1 MNKNA
6 IKKFAIDARNKLIA
20 SVTDKAGMLGITPDN
35 CSETITKGADFE
47 VYKTVAGTEVT
58 LNKKQC
64 EQRGKLV
71 DQIHA
76 RGFEAVVEEVAYTWF
91 NRICAI
97 RFMEVNDYMYPVRV
111 RVLSSEKEGK
121 NEPDVVTMAPDID
134 WNLTDKEREEIID
147 AKMNNRLD
155 DLFRMLFIK
164 QCNLLH
170 EVLPGLFEETESWMF
185 TMSYEQLREKLSM
198 YTVISLMQ
206 LGARAFDEISGEVVQ
221 TSAYIF
227 RKKYIRNYRSNYFD
241 LTRGMSECEKETL
254 YNHRENVYH
263 VNYLSFKNVPN
274 YAMAYWLSEKELCD
288 FGNTKFS
295 EIFTTREGMTTANNE
310 LFLKMWTEVSC
321 ENINYRAKNEEDEG
335 DFLCTEEA
343 VRAMFAD
350 QRDVSGDVEVLDE
363 FGLDVLNQDTIKG
376 YRIIFEQLHSGHPWN
391 ALENDEFLMKLR
403 AAAKNKNGTL
413 SPTIAGLL
421 FFGEAYHITEVFPN
435 YFLDYREEC
444 DDKAVRWLFRTHSN
458 EGDWS
463 GNIYDFFCKVRTRM
477 DDDVA
482 VPFANRRNGY
492 RVDRVDVHDALEEA
506 LANALAHANYYG
518 RRGILVVKK
527 GKELSISNPGT
538 IRVTKEEFYAG
549 GNSDPR
555 NPNILKM
562 FGFVNVGER
571 AGSGVDKIMTAWAEQ
586 NWKKPEFDFSERND
600 RVTLKLEVG
609 QVVYIPGVADIR
621 DTTEGDKVETIT
633 AMSKDEKVLAYIR
646 QNGSISMKKVM
657 EIGNKQCSFS
667 SGND

>member
-1 MNKNA
+1 MKQ
-6 IKKFAIDARNKLIA
+6 
-20 SVTDKAGMLGITPDN
+20 
-35 CSETITKGADFE
+35 E
-47 VYKTVAGTEVT
+47 T
-58 LNKKQC
+58 LNKLNLC
-64 EQRGKLV
+64 EDHERECKLANGGLPES
-71 DQIHA
+71 IWETYSSFA
-76 RGFEAVVEEVAYTWF
+76 NTNGGT
-91 NRICAI
+91 ILLGI
-97 RFMEVNDYMYPVRV
+97 REHRDSFTI
-111 RVLSSEKEGK
+111 EG
-121 NEPDVVTMAPDID
+121 
-134 WNLTDKEREEIID
+134 LTDKQIIKYQKD
-147 AKMNNRLD
+147 FWSTLNDRNKISKN
-155 DLFRMLFIK
+155 I
-164 QCNLLH
+164 LLNH
-170 EVLPGLFEETESWMF
+170 HVQVVEVEDKKILKIDIPAAD
-185 TMSYEQLREKLSM
+185 RHDKP
-198 YTVISLMQ
+198 V
-206 LGARAFDEISGEVVQ
+206 
-221 TSAYIF
+221 YIGTNPMKGTYK
-227 RKKYIRNYRSNYFD
+227 RDY
-241 LTRGMSECEKETL
+241 
-254 YNHRENVYH
+254 
-263 VNYLSFKNVPN
+263 
-274 YAMAYWLSEKELCD
+274 
-288 FGNTKFS
+288 
-295 EIFTTREGMTTANNE
+295 
-310 LFLKMWTEVSC
+310 
-321 ENINYRAKNEEDEG
+321 EG

-376 YRIIFEQLHSGHPWN
+376 YRIVFEQLHSGHPWN

-403 AAAKNKNGTL
+403 AAAKNKMGKL

-463 GNIYDFFCKVRTRM
+463 GNIYDFFCKVRTRI
-477 DDDVA
+477 DDEVA
-482 VPFANRRNGY
+482 VPFANRRDGY

-518 RRGILVVKK
+518 RRGIIVVKN

-609 QVVYIPGVADIR
+609 QVVYIPGAADIR
-621 DTTEGDKVETIT
+621 NSTDNSETDTAKAMPKEDKI
-633 AMSKDEKVLAYIR
+633 LAYMGE
-646 QNGSISMKKVM
+646 NGSISMQKVVEICNYKSRTGARKLIDKMMKAGLIEKVGERNNTLYKTKK
-657 EIGNKQCSFS
+657 
-667 SGND
+667 